1 MNRLAHLAG
10 LTFATIFGFSF
21 LFSKIALN
29 YVSPVGLIAYRF
41 LIGFIGFELLRRFKV
56 VHIRFEKK
64 YVKLWFAVAFFQPI
78 LYFLFETY
86 GLSYTTSG
94 EAGMMIAL
102 IPIIVSILGAIILK
116 EEPRKSQYFFILL
129 SVLGI
134 VFIQIMKPSQSNGAF
149 IGFLLLFLAVV
160 SAGLYNIAS
169 RNASK
174 QIKPYEVTYFMMLVG
189 AVGFNII
196 YLIQLAFGDGLKTY
210 VTNLGQMEL
219 ILPLLYLGII
229 ASIGGFF
236 MMNFALSRLPAHVSS
251 VYSNLS
257 TIVAII
263 AGALIL
269 REQLFWYHYVGSI
282 MIIVGVYGTVRLNQI
297 NRQNEEVSPL

>member
-1 MNRLAHLAG
+1 
-10 LTFATIFGFSF
+10 
-21 LFSKIALN
+21 
-29 YVSPVGLIAYRF
+29 
-41 LIGFIGFELLRRFKV
+41 
-56 VHIRFEKK
+56 
-64 YVKLWFAVAFFQPI
+64 
-78 LYFLFETY
+78 
-86 GLSYTTSG
+86 
-94 EAGMMIAL
+94 MMIAL

-116 EEPRKSQYFFILL
+116 EAPRKSQYFFILL

-134 VFIQIMKPSQSNGAF
+134 VFIQIMKPSQSSGVF

-297 NRQNEEVSPL
+297 NRQMKRLALYELTSFDFTFLIERMIPKAIDKYAAIRTR

>member
-1 MNRLAHLAG
+1 MNRLGHLAG

-116 EEPRKSQYFFILL
+116 EAPRKSQYFFILL

-134 VFIQIMKPSQSNGAF
+134 VFIQIMKPSQSSGVF

>member
-1 MNRLAHLAG
+1 MKKTAHLAG

-21 LFSKIALN
+21 LFSKIALD
-29 YVSPVGLIAYRF
+29 YISPVGLIAYRF
-41 LIGFIGFELLRRFKV
+41 LIGFIGFELLRLLKV
-56 VHIRFEKK
+56 VKIRFDRQHW
-64 YVKLWFAVAFFQPI
+64 KLWLTVALFQPI

-86 GLSYTTSG
+86 GLEKTASG

-102 IPIIVSILGAIILK
+102 IPIVVSILGAIILK
-116 EEPRKSQYFFILL
+116 ESPRKSQYFFILL
-129 SVLGI
+129 SVSGI
-134 VFIQIMKPSQSNGAF
+134 IFIQIMKPNNVSGEL
-149 IGFLLLFLAVV
+149 IGFALLFLAVV

-169 RNASK
+169 RNASR
-174 QIKPYEVTYFMMLVG
+174 QLKPYEVTYFMMLVG
-189 AVGFNII
+189 AIGFNFI
-196 YLIQLAFGDGLKTY
+196 YIIQLAFGEGVQAYFTH
-210 VTNLGQMEL
+210 LGQIEL

-263 AGALIL
+263 AGAFIL
-269 REQLFWYHYVGSI
+269 KEQLFWYHFVGSL
-282 MIIVGVYGTVRLNQI
+282 MIIIGVYGTVH
-297 NRQNEEVSPL
+297 QNHVSSQKKDVSL